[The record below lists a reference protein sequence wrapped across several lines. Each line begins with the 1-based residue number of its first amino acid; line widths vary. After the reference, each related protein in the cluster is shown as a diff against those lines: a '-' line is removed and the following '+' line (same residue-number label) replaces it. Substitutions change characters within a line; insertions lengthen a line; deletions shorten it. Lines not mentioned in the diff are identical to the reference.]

1 MKAWTLERA
10 DTDMPPVVGRAL
22 DAIGETAVTGIGP
35 RQLLNQP
42 LTAIFCSAR
51 CPGTAI
57 LEALNLAQ
65 AWRKAG
71 VAVVSGFHSPVE
83 QESLRV
89 LLDGDTPI
97 VVCLA
102 RSAERYRVPQGWS
115 NAVRAGRLLVL
126 TPFQNRPRVT
136 TELAERRNLFVG
148 QLASR
153 IKIVHAEPG
162 GKTEQLSR
170 ILEAKTQP

>member
-1 MKAWTLERA
+1 MNTWTLARA
-10 DTDMPPVVGRAL
+10 DAGLPSVVGQAL
-22 DAIGETAVTGIGP
+22 DAIGEVAVMGTGP

-51 CPGTAI
+51 CPGAAI

-65 AWRKAG
+65 GWSKAG

-83 QESLRV
+83 QECMRV
-89 LLDGDTPI
+89 LLDADSPV

-115 NAVRAGRLLVL
+115 NAVKAGRLLVL
-126 TPFQNRPRVT
+126 SPFQNRPRVT
-136 TELAERRNLFVG
+136 AELAERRNLFVAH
-148 QLASR
+148 LASH
-153 IKIVHAEPG
+153 IHIVHAEPDS
-162 GKTEQLSR
+162 KTERLSR
-170 ILEAKTQP
+170 ILEAKIQP